1 MMDLVNI
8 SLPAALLAGLAFGAG
23 PCNIT
28 CLPYLGPVFMRG
40 EGVKKSWRILLPF
53 TLGRLI
59 GYSSLGMLAG
69 MAGQALGNLLQS
81 SLAGWLLGVAAML
94 VGLKLMRSPSA
105 AAACSRPHATHGT
118 ENTIAFVNRNTVGRD
133 AVNNKPADM
142 PVALFTM
149 GAGMALNPCIPL
161 TAILT
166 AAAATG
172 SAGLGLGLGLSFGL
186 GAVLIPSLVFGLLMA
201 HFGSELKQQLGRWS
215 RQLEKISGG
224 LLVML
229 GLATALGWV
238 QP

>member
-1 MMDLVNI
+1 MMELANI

-40 EGVKKSWRILLPF
+40 DGIGKSWRILLPF
-53 TLGRLI
+53 TLGRLF
-59 GYSSLGMLAG
+59 GYSSLGLLAG
-69 MAGQALGNLLQS
+69 TAGQALSNLLQS
-81 SLAGWLLGVAAML
+81 SLAGWLLGLAAML
-94 VGLKLMRSPSA
+94 AGLKLMRSQA
-105 AAACSRPHATHGT
+105 AVAACAGSHATHDAQSSLT
-118 ENTIAFVNRNTVGRD
+118 FHSRD
-133 AVNNKPADM
+133 SVDRTPTDM
-142 PVALFTM
+142 PVTLFTM

-172 SAGLGLGLGLSFGL
+172 SAGLGLGLGLSFGF

-201 HFGSELKQQLGRWS
+201 QFGSELKQQLGHWS
-215 RQLEKISGG
+215 RHLEKISGG
-224 LLVML
+224 LLVIL
-229 GLATALGWV
+229 GAATAAGWV

>member
-8 SLPAALLAGLAFGAG
+8 SLPAALLTGLAFGAG

-28 CLPYLGPVFMRG
+28 CLPYLGPVFLRG

-53 TLGRLI
+53 TLGRLL

-69 MAGQALGNLLQS
+69 MAGQVLSNLLQS
-81 SLAGWLLGVAAML
+81 SLAGWLLGVAAVL
-94 VGLKLMRSPSA
+94 VGLKLMRSSPAGST
-105 AAACSRPHATHGT
+105 CTRPHDTQ
-118 ENTIAFVNRNTVGRD
+118 NSISFVNRDVTSSRET
-133 AVNNKPADM
+133 DM

-149 GAGMALNPCIPL
+149 GAGMALNPCLPL

-166 AAAATG
+166 AAAASG
-172 SAGLGLGLGLSFGL
+172 SAGLGLGLGLSFGV
-186 GAVLIPSLVFGLLMA
+186 GAVLIPSLVFGVLMA

-224 LLVML
+224 LLVIL